1 MGPRVPPLHPDSG
14 VVRSVVTT
22 ALVAGAA
29 GLLVVYGY
37 AEAPL
42 NGWHFDDWDNIVD
55 RHAIRME
62 QLSWASVTS
71 ALTDGLLP
79 RRALA
84 NLSFALDWW
93 RSGGDPA
100 AFIRVNILLHLLTT
114 LCAGM
119 LLLRSV
125 EPRNRPGHGAV
136 LLAGSLMALWAIH
149 PIQVQSVTYVVQRM
163 NLMASLL
170 VIVSVF
176 AFIRW
181 RLAGGRRWPWAATT
195 LLAWGAG
202 CLSKENAWIAP
213 LLWWLAEYTVV
224 RNRRALIDGPLDRVL
239 LPLPFVVAALLAV
252 DLALGISPLQ
262 QWLASLYGGR
272 DYGLWERLMTQPR
285 VIWFHL
291 GQIFAPAGDVFSIEH
306 DIGISTG
313 WFAPRSTLAATL
325 ALAALTGAGLLAM
338 AIPGWRGVGFWIL
351 WLPITL
357 ATESSVI
364 PLEMVFEHR
373 MYLPSLSIPG
383 TLLCLA
389 LRCTRRSLTLAA
401 MGLVAAS
408 LTVPLQ
414 AITRERVRDWR
425 SDLAL
430 YQAATRTSPESARA
444 WSGLGAAQLRAGL
457 VAEAGVSL
465 TRAVD
470 LDPELYQAW
479 ERLGVIAFDQGLLD
493 EAERHL
499 RRALAGGSRHSAWN
513 HLGEVLFARQDLIGA
528 LNAFNLAVAGAPWL
542 PAYRWN
548 LALALESVGRCEE
561 ARGHWLHFLEIT
573 DQPADAAEV
582 RTHLESP
589 AGFGACRSG

>member
-1 MGPRVPPLHPDSG
+1 MGLRVPPLPPDSSLI
-14 VVRSVVTT
+14 RSVLT
-22 ALVAGAA
+22 AVLGASA
-29 GLLVVYGY
+29 VCLLIVNGY

-62 QLSWASVTS
+62 QLSWSSVTA
-71 ALTDGLLP
+71 ALSDGLLP

-100 AFIRVNILLHLLTT
+100 AFIRVNILLHLLAT
-114 LCAGM
+114 LCAAI
-119 LLLRSV
+119 LLLRTV
-125 EPRNRPGHGAV
+125 KPLGRPGHGAV
-136 LLAGSLMALWAIH
+136 ALAAALIALWAVH

-176 AFIRW
+176 SFIRW
-181 RLAGGRRWPWAATT
+181 RLAVARRWPWAALT

-224 RNRRALIDGPLDRVL
+224 RNRRPLIDGPLDRLL
-239 LPLPFVVAALLAV
+239 LPLPFILAVLLTV

-262 QWLASLYGGR
+262 QWLSSLYGGR
-272 DYGLWERLMTQPR
+272 DFGLWERLMTQPR

-291 GQIFAPAGDVFSIEH
+291 GQILSPGAGVFSIEH
-306 DIGISTG
+306 DFAPSTG
-313 WFAPRSTLAATL
+313 WTSPPSTLAAML

-338 AIPGWRGVGFWIL
+338 ATPGWRNVGFWIL

-373 MYLPSLSIPG
+373 MYLPSLAIPG
-383 TLLCLA
+383 VLLCLA
-389 LRCTRRSLTLAA
+389 LRCHPRPLPLAT
-401 MGLVAAS
+401 MTLVAAM
-408 LTVPLQ
+408 LTLPLQ
-414 AITRERVRDWR
+414 AITRERVSDWR

-430 YQAATRTSPESARA
+430 YESATRTAPGSARA

-457 VAEAGVSL
+457 PSDARESL
-465 TRAVD
+465 SRAVR
-470 LDPELYQAW
+470 LDSELYQAW
-479 ERLGVIAFDQGLLD
+479 ERLGVIAFDEGSLD
-493 EAERHL
+493 NAARYL
-499 RRALAGGSRHSAWN
+499 TRALSGGNRHSTWN
-513 HLGEVLFARQDLIGA
+513 HLGEVLFAREDLIGA
-528 LNAFNLAVAGAPWL
+528 INAFNLAVAGAPWL

-548 LALALESVGRCEE
+548 LALALESVGRCEK
-561 ARGHWLHFLEIT
+561 AREHWLYFLEVT
-573 DQPADAAEV
+573 DEPAEAAEV
-582 RTHLESP
+582 RAHLESP
-589 AGFGACRSG
+589 AGFGACRSD